1 VPTVVAASVLIVGFI
16 ATLGIQNQ
24 RIARQRDTAEAASA
38 RATATE
44 AFLVDMIRS
53 PDPTMRSDGAA
64 AGELTVVDA
73 LHRGRARVDAE
84 LADQPEIQ
92 AALLGAMGRSFSGL
106 GRHELA
112 DTLLQRSLQLHLDL
126 YGARDERS
134 RVVMNEI
141 GSNYAD
147 ARRFAAADSMF
158 SEVLRQRT
166 EAGALSDTNLVYL
179 LGKLSSTRLELED
192 ADSAR
197 ALVGR
202 AISIR
207 QQARDT
213 LDSPY
218 VALLGH
224 LARSFRALR
233 HFDSAEVVYRQILE
247 REQNEPNPDRYRLS
261 ITHNN
266 LAFLQR
272 TRGNFAAAESSYRH
286 AVEMTNQVLGDGHP
300 MAVMVGSNLANT
312 LEMQE
317 KFAEVIALRQ
327 QQIIALERQWPAG
340 DWRVGAGHV
349 GLARFH
355 MRRDELAAAVAPF
368 AAGVASYVQ
377 TLGPD
382 HPWTAAARAQWGLA
396 LIGSGRAA
404 SGNRELDRARAS
416 ILTLPNGPNTELQG
430 IIGQLVT
437 GLRAGNHTLQAER
450 FVALL
455 PPD

>member
-1 VPTVVAASVLIVGFI
+1 
-16 ATLGIQNQ
+16 
-24 RIARQRDTAEAASA
+24 
-38 RATATE
+38 
-44 AFLVDMIRS
+44 MIRS
-53 PDPTMRSDGAA
+53 PDPTSRSNGAA

-92 AALLGAMGRSFSGL
+92 AALLNAMGRTFSGL
-106 GRHELA
+106 GRHALA

-126 YGARDERS
+126 YGAGEERAF
-134 RVVMNEI
+134 VVMSGI
-141 GSNYAD
+141 GGNYQG
-147 ARRFAAADSMF
+147 ARKFAAAESTF
-158 SEVLRQRT
+158 GEILRQRS
-166 EAGALSDTNLVYL
+166 EAGVLTDTNLAYL
-179 LGKLSSTRLELED
+179 LGALSSTRLELED

-197 ALVGR
+197 ALAGR

-207 QQARDT
+207 RMNGDT

-218 VALLGH
+218 AELLGH
-224 LARSFRALR
+224 LARSYRAQR

-247 REQNEPNPDRYRLS
+247 REQNEPHPDRYRLS
-261 ITHNN
+261 QTHNN

-286 AVEMTNQVLGDGHP
+286 AVNLTSELLGAGHP
-300 MAVMVGSNLANT
+300 TAVMVGNNLAAT
-312 LEMQE
+312 LEAQE
-317 KFAEVIALRQ
+317 KFPEALTLRQ